1 MKSGRLENLDASH
14 RNPTS
19 LENPLSNP
27 TETLCRILAMEMV
40 AKPSV
45 TGTPDEAAFG
55 PWLRD
60 CLAAKTCFGAA
71 PEVWSFPV
79 APGDGRHVVALLIR
93 GNGARTVLLT
103 GHYDT
108 VTTEDYGDLA
118 PLAGLPD
125 PLRDALLARLART
138 SDAAS
143 DRVRTDLA
151 SGAFLPGRGLL
162 DMKGGLAAGLAAMA
176 TIAAGPFD
184 GNLLFLAVPDEEN
197 ASAGARS
204 AAAALPALAAERGL
218 TVVAAINLDAIAD
231 DGDGSAGRVLATGTV
246 GKVLPTAF
254 VVGRPVHSG
263 FALRGLNAAVLAGA
277 IAARLEWAPELTD
290 DSAGLPG
297 TAASLLSVKDGKSG
311 YDVTVPGTAYLFWNV
326 LLHRRHPAEVLPI
339 VAALVAEAVT
349 DCLTNLA
356 RRAAASGHAGD
367 ASGLETSVAIL
378 TYGALLAE
386 VAAAD
391 PGITQ
396 YLNQIAAATA
406 GSDLPERCRRM
417 TAALWEKSE
426 RSGPAVV
433 LGLGSI
439 PYLATQ
445 VADPGLSRVIA
456 GFLADARDRHG
467 VDLTEAPYFAGISDM
482 SFFGQADDQAFTT
495 LAADTPVWDQAIGL
509 ASGALAQVP
518 TINLGPWGRD
528 YHTAWERTHQD
539 YAFRQLPALLEDL
552 TRRILAS

>member
-1 MKSGRLENLDASH
+1 MTSLSENL
-14 RNPTS
+14 
-19 LENPLSNP
+19 
-27 TETLCRILAMEMV
+27 CRAFALDMV

-60 CLAAKTCFGAA
+60 YLRAKACFGAA

-93 GNGARTVLLT
+93 GTGARTVLLT

-108 VTTEDYGDLA
+108 VTTDDYGDLT
-118 PLAGLPD
+118 PLAGQPE
-125 PLRDALLARLART
+125 PLRDGLLARLART
-138 SDAAS
+138 FDAAS
-143 DRVRTDLA
+143 DRARADLA
-151 SGAFLPGRGLL
+151 SGDFLPGRGLL

-176 TIAAGPFD
+176 AIAAGPFD

-204 AAAALPALAAERGL
+204 AAAALPTLAAERGL
-218 TVVAAINLDAIAD
+218 TILAAINLDAIAD
-231 DGDGSAGRVLATGTV
+231 DGDGRAGRVLATGTV

-290 DSAGLPG
+290 DSAGVPG
-297 TAASLLSVKDGKSG
+297 TAASLLSVKDGKAG
-311 YDVTVPGTAYLFWNV
+311 YDVTQPGSAFLFWNV
-326 LLHRRHPAEVLPI
+326 LLHQRNPAEVLPI
-339 VAALVAEAVT
+339 VAGLVTEAVNH
-349 DCLTNLA
+349 CLSDLA
-356 RRAAASGHAGD
+356 KRAAASGHAGD
-367 ASGLETSVAIL
+367 ASGLETSVPVL
-378 TYGALLAE
+378 TYGELLVE

-391 PGITQ
+391 PGIAD
-396 YLNQIAAATA
+396 YLNQIAAASACT
-406 GSDLPERCRRM
+406 DLPERCRRM
-417 TAALWEKSE
+417 TAALWEKSG

-439 PYLATQ
+439 PYLANQ
-445 VADPGLSRVIA
+445 VDDPGLSRIIA
-456 GFLADARDRHG
+456 GFLSEARARHG
-467 VDLTEAPYFAGISDM
+467 VDLTGARYFAGISDM
-482 SFFGQADDQAFTT
+482 SFFGQADDHAFKA
-495 LAADTPVWDQAIGL
+495 LAADTPIWDQAIRL

-518 TINLGPWGRD
+518 TVNLGPWGRD
-528 YHTAWERTHQD
+528 YHTPLERTHVD

-552 TRRILAS
+552 TRRILAD